1 MNEKHNY
8 MPDKQKN
15 WVLSRIF
22 FCAKRTKNVKVPMY
36 ERSFDIDKKKSK
48 KNIHTRFLIKQKC
61 ISMFKT

>member
-1 MNEKHNY
+1 MNKKHNF

-36 ERSFDIDKKKSK
+36 ERSFDIRRRARR
-48 KNIHTRFLIKQKC
+48 IFLQG
-61 ISMFKT
+61 S